1 MNLIRRRNE
10 GGGLASLQR
19 DLNSFFDSFFDSEP
33 WDRSPGWMP
42 PMEIEESQEELVIRA
57 EVPGMKNEDVDI
69 SLHGNTLTISG
80 EKKSQRENKN
90 GGFYQSERRYGRF
103 QRVLSLP
110 TDVDAEKIEA
120 TQNEGVLTVRL
131 PKSEAAKPR
140 KIEVKG

>member
-33 WDRSPGWMP
+33 WDRSAGWMP

-57 EVPGMKNEDVDI
+57 EVPGMKSEDVEI
-69 SLHGNTLTISG
+69 SLHGNTLTITG

-90 GGFYQSERRYGRF
+90 GGYYQSERRYGRF

-110 TDVDAEKIEA
+110 SDVDAEKIEA